1 MKNQC
6 TNVSNTN
13 RIFYLDF
20 MRGLAVFFMI
30 LQHAIIIHERTSGEG
45 NTILG
50 NLFVIL
56 GTAPAA
62 PVFIFIMGVF
72 FIKSNKPLKQNIL
85 RGLKLFVFG
94 YTLNLLRFTIP
105 VFLAG
110 APFEYNQDPLSLFFT
125 VDIFQLCG
133 LSLIIF
139 SGLKKYSKNPYI
151 LPSLIL
157 VILTVSPY
165 LWEYN
170 KSIFAFEPLWG
181 INENTDFPL
190 FPWSIYFLLGMYF
203 SKYFYEENLQRN
215 LKKRLILISIT
226 LGFIGLITLPLFPIG
241 DYYRSGLSVHFL
253 MMSFILLWLVFS
265 DYLIAKLNSK
275 NSNKVLG
282 IIYYW
287 SKKVTPIYILQW
299 LLFGWS
305 ILILGAHKFS
315 SPIALIIG
323 LIILIIVE
331 LLLKHTKIE
340 SILPKL

>member
-6 TNVSNTN
+6 INISNTN

-72 FIKSNKPLKQNIL
+72 FIKSKKPLKQNIL
-85 RGLKLFVFG
+85 RGLKLFAFG
-94 YTLNLLRFTIP
+94 YILNLLRFTIP
-105 VFLAG
+105 LLLIG
-110 APFEYNQDPLSLFFT
+110 APFEPNQDPISLFFT

-139 SGLKKYSKNPYI
+139 SGLKKYSENPYI

-157 VILTVSPY
+157 VILIVSPY
-165 LWEYN
+165 LWGIN
-170 KSIFAFEPLWG
+170 KDILVFEPLWG
-181 INENTDFPL
+181 ISENIDFPL

-215 LKKRLILISIT
+215 LKRRLILISIT

-265 DYLIAKLNSK
+265 DYLIAKLNNK
-275 NSNKVLG
+275 NPNKALG

-305 ILILGAHKFS
+305 ILILGAHQFS
-315 SPIALIIG
+315 APMAIIIG
-323 LIILIIVE
+323 FAILIITE
-331 LLLKHTKIE
+331 LLIKYTKIE
-340 SILPKL
+340 AILPKL